1 MKLFRKL
8 AALSLTA
15 ALSAGMVLPASAVS
29 APAVQV
35 DGGTVDTSAYI
46 NADSRTMVPVTIAEA
61 LGLDCTA
68 DGDSATFS
76 LCGRSQTYSAGTAAG
91 DTTAALQNGQLYVPL
106 YHLAQTFGYQVS
118 WDGAAQTAS
127 LDRQAYPALSVDI
140 ENRASFAAGE
150 TALQSGF
157 DWYTWTFQI
166 DPAMDTV
173 GTAGDGLGLLRF
185 RLYVPEHIQEGED
198 YPLVATLG
206 GLGSTNSFANNGYA
220 SNGSA
225 FASDAFQAEHP
236 CYVLNITVPY
246 EACVNYEAE
255 LAYIYQFGE
264 IIRAIAESYGN
275 VDMGRIYATG
285 MSQGAGWSYE
295 LASVQPELLAAI
307 LINAGTTVHTTW
319 GNQCDMQA
327 IADSGV
333 NVYIWHGYEDPY
345 IPVNEAYR
353 AFNTLTSLGMTNLV
367 LEIQQGGHCKSDMF
381 SDSVPTSYMEWL
393 FDQVKGVPC
402 TASPTV
408 TTEGTPADYD
418 WAGVQV
424 LSSVEGWAE
433 ANPYSSWTEPADNA
447 TWDQVM
453 AGANA
458 LVQGEGGTGKTWLSK
473 VRIGDETATSYDDAT
488 QDTPVVTI
496 QAGDSVAVTVQ
507 GYTGGYGD
515 DWDAFDQE
523 WDVEWAVLEGS
534 VTDIQLT
541 HEASETPLLRPA
553 TVSLANGGGPN
564 VNNSLYNENTLDGNQ
579 VYIKIDTAQDF
590 QGDSLKV
597 ALRFIRDLGRGE
609 YASYWHVIQYQVQ

>member
-8 AALSLTA
+8 ATLSLTA

-91 DTTAALQNGQLYVPL
+91 DTTAALQNGQLYIPL

-118 WDGAAQTAS
+118 WDGAARTAS
-127 LDRQAYPALSVDI
+127 LDRQAYPALSVDT

-220 SNGSA
+220 SRGSA

-255 LAYIYQFGE
+255 LAYI
-264 IIRAIAESYGN
+264 
-275 VDMGRIYATG
+275 
-285 MSQGAGWSYE
+285 
-295 LASVQPELLAAI
+295 
-307 LINAGTTVHTTW
+307 
-319 GNQCDMQA
+319 
-327 IADSGV
+327 
-333 NVYIWHGYEDPY
+333 
-345 IPVNEAYR
+345 
-353 AFNTLTSLGMTNLV
+353 
-367 LEIQQGGHCKSDMF
+367 
-381 SDSVPTSYMEWL
+381 
-393 FDQVKGVPC
+393 
-402 TASPTV
+402 
-408 TTEGTPADYD
+408 
-418 WAGVQV
+418 
-424 LSSVEGWAE
+424 
-433 ANPYSSWTEPADNA
+433 
-447 TWDQVM
+447 
-453 AGANA
+453 
-458 LVQGEGGTGKTWLSK
+458 
-473 VRIGDETATSYDDAT
+473 
-488 QDTPVVTI
+488 
-496 QAGDSVAVTVQ
+496 
-507 GYTGGYGD
+507 
-515 DWDAFDQE
+515 
-523 WDVEWAVLEGS
+523 
-534 VTDIQLT
+534 
-541 HEASETPLLRPA
+541 
-553 TVSLANGGGPN
+553 
-564 VNNSLYNENTLDGNQ
+564 
-579 VYIKIDTAQDF
+579 
-590 QGDSLKV
+590 
-597 ALRFIRDLGRGE
+597 
-609 YASYWHVIQYQVQ
+609 

>member
-15 ALSAGMVLPASAVS
+15 ALSTGMVLPASAVS

-68 DGDSATFS
+68 DGDSAAFS

-91 DTTAALQNGQLYVPL
+91 DTTAALQNGQLYIPL
-106 YHLAQTFGYQVS
+106 YHLAETFGYQVS

-127 LDRQAYPALSVDI
+127 LDHQAYPALSVDI

-597 ALRFIRDLGRGE
+597 ALRFIRDLGRGK